1 MNLSGKQIE
10 FRQTRTSSNPY
21 RVLLLFILIIVGLV
35 VLRSFRNEEIVSPF
49 LPTPLPTRT
58 TNSYALEG
66 QTHFMAGDL
75 NKAITAYQSAIKLDP
90 TNLDL
95 YAELVRIQ
103 TYSTTL
109 LTTDTEKFQ
118 RLQEAMA
125 VINQA
130 LEVSTDDSGIWAA
143 KSFVENWLSFS
154 GLSGSESAAYST
166 NAEQSAVRALQLD
179 NNNILALVYY
189 AELLI
194 GQQKWGQADQ
204 YIRQALEK
212 DPSLMDVHRVYGY
225 LQETYG
231 NYGEAINAYKRAVE
245 ITPNFTYLHLS
256 IGLNYR
262 VLENYSM
269 ALEYFDKAATINSQ
283 LGILDPLPYL
293 AIGKTYTR
301 MGEFFVASR
310 NVLKALQYNPY
321 SPDVYGQ
328 LGIVYFKSRNYE
340 GSLEALKCA
349 TLGCTAEES
358 CSVRQ
363 CNAETDPAIAIE
375 GMPVSSSSVV
385 YWYTY
390 GSALAGLHRPYN
402 TYCQQAL
409 EIFDEVRE
417 EFGSDDTIMSIITPS
432 EEICASFGITR

>member
-75 NKAITAYQSAIKLDP
+75 NRAITAYQSAIQLDP
-90 TNLDL
+90 TNLEL
-95 YAELVRIQ
+95 YAELARIQ

-118 RLQEAMA
+118 RLQDAMTI
-125 VINQA
+125 INQA

-143 KSFVENWLSFS
+143 KSFVENWLSNA
-154 GLSGSESAAYST
+154 GLSGDEAAAYAT

-179 NNNILALVYY
+179 NGNTLALVYY

-194 GQQKWGQADQ
+194 DQQKWGQAEQ
-204 YIRQALEK
+204 YIQQALEK

-225 LQETYG
+225 LQETYS

-262 VLENYSM
+262 VLENYEM

-283 LGILDPLPYL
+283 LGVLDPLPYL